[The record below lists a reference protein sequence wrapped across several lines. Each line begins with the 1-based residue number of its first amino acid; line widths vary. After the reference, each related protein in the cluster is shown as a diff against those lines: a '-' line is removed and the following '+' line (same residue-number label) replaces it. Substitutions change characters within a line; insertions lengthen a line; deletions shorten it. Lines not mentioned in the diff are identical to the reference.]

1 MSRLRKLILLSCLVV
16 PFAGCMSQEGDDT
29 AGSNTV
35 NAPAANSAAPPANS
49 AAPSRANASARKL
62 SEQETA
68 LVIAAA
74 QGDTKKVK
82 DMLDKG
88 VNVDTRDP
96 DGNATPLCHAA
107 WFGHAD
113 TAQLL
118 IERGADVNAKKS
130 DGASVLT
137 LATTRGH
144 KDLAEMLRKAGAK

>member
-1 MSRLRKLILLSCLVV
+1 MMMRLRYLILLSCLLV
-16 PFAGCMSQEGDDT
+16 PLAGCAGDDDGNQP
-29 AGSNTV
+29 AGNTV
-35 NAPAANSAAPPANS
+35 NSSPANS
-49 AAPSRANASARKL
+49 AAAPRSNAAAPKL
-62 SEQETA
+62 SDQEAA
-68 LVIAAA
+68 LVLAAA
-74 QGDTKKVK
+74 KGDTKKVK
-82 DMLDKG
+82 DLLDKG

-137 LATTRGH
+137 LATMSGH
-144 KDLAEMLRKAGAK
+144 KDIAEMLKKAGAH